1 MVTELNKDCKVV
13 KFGLNLITQFR
24 ARPNFDIYWSL
35 AILVAPQNFKGA
47 FLITFPKTV
56 QDQKTD
62 LLSLTILG
70 SFTPEGR
77 LAHSTVLVG
86 NKLYFFG
93 GYVDNAKSCTNQ
105 VFYLDLSQSFN
116 LAVPPWVSLT
126 QNAGIPFKSC
136 WGTALLNDKEQS
148 IYLFGGIMIND
159 LNQDDFISNVHSFN
173 LNSLSWSV
181 PNIEGTPPERRTN
194 IHGVIDNTGKIYI
207 FGGSS
212 LGSQTIIR
220 YNDMVIL
227 NTAELSWVINPASKP
242 AQNSYT
248 ATLLTNGVI
257 VYIGGIGS
265 LEGIA
270 TIVDIKNI
278 NLFDTKS
285 LTWSVK
291 IATASNIIQNRYL
304 HTAVLASEDKIIIY
318 GGSTFVKGIA
328 ARNLQAVPDL
338 LVLNMEAEQFE
349 LTVPQV
355 NLNVGQVPSLTA
367 HTADLVG
374 NYMIVA
380 FGNITQPNAS
390 PLLFRNPN
398 IYIMDIRNYTWVNSF
413 EVTSTNITGSSK
425 TQSSPTSSIIVVTN
439 NSNNANN
446 ELVTM
451 KIIIASIGGTVGS
464 VIIIA
469 CGFLFYRW
477 NRNRNEQPE
486 FINGEQHNLPG

>member
-1 MVTELNKDCKVV
+1 
-13 KFGLNLITQFR
+13 
-24 ARPNFDIYWSL
+24 
-35 AILVAPQNFKGA
+35 ILVAPQNFKGA

-77 LAHSTVLVG
+77 LSHYSVLVG

-304 HTAVLASEDKIIIY
+304 HTAVL
-318 GGSTFVKGIA
+318 
-328 ARNLQAVPDL
+328 
-338 LVLNMEAEQFE
+338 
-349 LTVPQV
+349 
-355 NLNVGQVPSLTA
+355 
-367 HTADLVG
+367 
-374 NYMIVA
+374 
-380 FGNITQPNAS
+380 
-390 PLLFRNPN
+390 
-398 IYIMDIRNYTWVNSF
+398 
-413 EVTSTNITGSSK
+413 
-425 TQSSPTSSIIVVTN
+425 VVTN

-486 FINGEQHNLPG
+486 FINGEQHNLPGSIVENNYNRYIA